1 RLGADFLV
9 QLTNDGWFG
18 RTAQPKQ
25 DMALAVFRAIE
36 NGATLVR
43 GTNTGISGFIDPW
56 GRVSGVVQ
64 AHGNET
70 VFVRGFSVE
79 SISTAAHN
87 TFYKSHGDIWVLACV
102 MVSVIIFGFCS
113 GRRSPGSRDVSRRPE
128 EAIDSGEKKAKKRE
142 H

>member
-43 GTNTGISGFIDPW
+43 GTNTAISGF
-56 GRVSGVVQ
+56 S
-64 AHGNET
+64 T
-70 VFVRGFSVE
+70 RG
-79 SISTAAHN
+79 A
-87 TFYKSHGDIWVLACV
+87 G
-102 MVSVIIFGFCS
+102 
-113 GRRSPGSRDVSRRPE
+113 
-128 EAIDSGEKKAKKRE
+128 
-142 H
+142 